1 MEHFY
6 QGIPGY
12 FSFPD
17 FYSWLARRYGAS
29 GARGVEVGS
38 FAGRSAAYLAVE
50 LENFRNEYVASTGDW
65 EDSKP
70 CSFDLVDMFDAP
82 GIGGADAVRERLASV
97 SHIASVCPGDS
108 AGSAARY
115 EDLSLDWVYIDAD
128 HRYEAVRRDIL
139 AWLPKVKKGGVIAGH
154 DYAAYPTFGVIEAV
168 TEVFPRVEVWRGEIF
183 NGDGVRDFSHD
194 AAWLGRYYPTWCA
207 RI

>member
-6 QGIPGY
+6 QSIPGY
-12 FSFPD
+12 FSFRD
-17 FYSWLARRYGAS
+17 FYSWLARRFPYG
-29 GARGVEVGS
+29 RGVEVGS

-50 LENFRNEYVASTGDW
+50 LHNLNVHSIEHLPT
-65 EDSKP
+65 
-70 CSFDLVDMFDAP
+70 FDLIDTFEAP
-82 GIGGADAVRERLASV
+82 GIGDASAVLERLHRV
-97 SHIASVCPGDS
+97 SHITNVCPGDS
-108 AGSAARY
+108 ALSASRY
-115 EDLSLDWVYIDAD
+115 EDGSLDWVYIDAD

-139 AWLPKVKKGGVIAGH
+139 AWLPKVKKGGMIAGH

-168 TEVFPRVEVWRGEIF
+168 TEVFPRVEVWRGEVF

-194 AAWLGRYYPTWCA
+194 ASWLGRYYPTWCA

>member
-6 QGIPGY
+6 QSIPGY

-17 FYSWLARRYGAS
+17 FYSWLAREFPYGH
-29 GARGVEVGS
+29 GVEVGS
-38 FAGRSAAYLAVE
+38 FAGRSAAYLAVD
-50 LENFRNEYVASTGDW
+50 LENIRSQRLAK
-65 EDSKP
+65 KP
-70 CSFDLVDMFDAP
+70 AHFDLVDTFEAP
-82 GIGGADAVRERLASV
+82 GIGGPDAVRERLASV
-97 SHIASVCPGDS
+97 SHIVSVCPGDS
-108 AGSAARY
+108 AASASRY
-115 EDLSLDWVYIDAD
+115 EDGSLDWVYVDAD

-139 AWLPKVKKGGVIAGH
+139 AWLPKVRKGGVIAGH

-168 TEVFPRVEVWRGEIF
+168 TEIFPRVEVWRGEIF

-194 AAWLGRYYPTWCA
+194 AAWLGRHYPTWCA

>member
-6 QGIPGY
+6 QSIPGY

-17 FYSWLARRYGAS
+17 FYSWLAREFPHG
-29 GARGVEVGS
+29 RGVEVGS

-50 LENFRNEYVASTGDW
+50 IANRWQGSTNAH
-65 EDSKP
+65 
-70 CSFDLVDMFDAP
+70 FDLVDTFEAP
-82 GIGGADAVRERLASV
+82 GIGGPDAVRGRLAPV
-97 SHIASVCPGDS
+97 SHLASVCPGDS

-115 EDLSLDWVYIDAD
+115 EDASLDWVYIDAD
-128 HRYEAVRRDIL
+128 HHYEAVKRDIL
-139 AWLPKVKKGGVIAGH
+139 AWLPKVRKGGIIAGH

-168 TEVFPRVEVWRGEIF
+168 TEIFPRVEVWRGEIF
-183 NGDGVRDFSHD
+183 SGDGVRDFSHD
-194 AAWLGRYYPTWCA
+194 REWLGRYYPTWCA